1 MIKNKNEEILMLLK
15 IKKSYEISENLA
27 TPEDIYKER
36 REILKTMGVLG
47 IGSIVGVNILGAVEQ
62 KTLQIDQNNYPYTQ
76 DSKFIQTPL
85 TPYAKATSYNN
96 FYEFGM
102 QKDDPYHRAG
112 VLQTSPWDVVIDGE
126 VEKPLKISLEDILKR
141 FKLDERIYHFR
152 CVEAWSMNIPW
163 LGFSLGDLIS
173 FAKPKSNAKF
183 VLFETVVQK
192 DMPGVKN
199 PSVAGYIKFPY
210 KEGLRLDEAKNPLAI
225 LSVGMYGKILPNQ
238 NGAPLRLIVPWKYGF
253 KSIKSI
259 SRITLVEK
267 MPTSTWMGLDSS
279 EYGFYANV
287 NPNVPHPRW
296 SQANERFI
304 GEGFGFD
311 RIPTKLFNGY
321 AEEVAAM
328 YAGMDLKKN
337 F

>member
-1 MIKNKNEEILMLLK
+1 MLLK
-15 IKKSYEISENLA
+15 IKKSYEISENLS
-27 TPEDIYKER
+27 TPEAVYKER
-36 REILKTMGVLG
+36 REALKAMGILG
-47 IGSIVGVNILGAVEQ
+47 IGSIAGMNILEAMDQ
-62 KTLQIDQNNYPYTQ
+62 KTLQINQNSYPYIEDT
-76 DSKFIQTPL
+76 KFTQTPL
-85 TPYAKATSYNN
+85 TPYEKATTYNN

-102 QKDDPYHRAG
+102 QKDDPFHRAN
-112 VLQTSPWDVVIDGE
+112 VLKTSPWDVVIDGE
-126 VEKPLKISLEDILKR
+126 VEKPFKISLEDILRR

-163 LGFSLGDLIS
+163 LGFGLGDLIN

-183 VLFETVVQK
+183 VLFETIVQD

-210 KEGLRLDEAKNPLAI
+210 KEGLRLDEAKNPLTMLI
-225 LSVGMYGKILPNQ
+225 VGMYGKILPNQ

-259 SRITLVEK
+259 SRMTLVEK
-267 MPTSTWMGLDSS
+267 MPTSTWMGLDGS

-287 NPNVPHPRW
+287 NPDVPHPRW

-304 GEGFGFD
+304 GEGFGFSA
-311 RIPTKLFNGY
+311 IPTKLFNGY
-321 AEEVAAM
+321 AQEVASM